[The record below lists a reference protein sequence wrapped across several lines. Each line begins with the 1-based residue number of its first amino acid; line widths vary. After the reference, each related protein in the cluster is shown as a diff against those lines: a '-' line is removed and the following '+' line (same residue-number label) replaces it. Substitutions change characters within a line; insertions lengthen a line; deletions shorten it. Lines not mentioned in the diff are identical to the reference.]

1 MEAKDHNLSEVD
13 RCNQLF
19 EVKYQTIQRLNEQ
32 IRTALNAETQK
43 RIGKSIFERA
53 VSLHTAVLFLI
64 LGLWRVYSANFVYLK
79 IEEIKR
85 DNIFQIDFAREK
97 YLTYYKRDMEY
108 NETVSKILKQTA
120 EIREQVWCI
129 AEPALRCWFIS
140 QYDR

>member
-1 MEAKDHNLSEVD
+1 LSLITFLARTASEALYLHTKRDIQNANHELEKKYRKRCHEVASINREREQEALRSKMEAKDHNLAEVD

-64 LGLWRVYSANFVYLK
+64 LGL
-79 IEEIKR
+79 
-85 DNIFQIDFAREK
+85 
-97 YLTYYKRDMEY
+97 
-108 NETVSKILKQTA
+108 
-120 EIREQVWCI
+120 
-129 AEPALRCWFIS
+129 
-140 QYDR
+140 